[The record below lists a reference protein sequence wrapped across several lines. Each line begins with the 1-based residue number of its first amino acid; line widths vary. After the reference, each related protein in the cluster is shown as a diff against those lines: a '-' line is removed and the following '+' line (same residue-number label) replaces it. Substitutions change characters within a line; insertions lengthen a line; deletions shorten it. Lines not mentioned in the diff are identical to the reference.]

1 MKIKVLLNGIINYAA
16 AVALAVVFALYMSG
30 RVGWFITI
38 AFICAPIISVL
49 LTKLCMTRLSIECE
63 NNFHALCKG
72 ESCRFG
78 IRVINDFFLPSPP
91 VMIDASDSP
100 RAVCGKKGCS
110 VSVLPYSAES
120 VSFDFTAR
128 ICGPADIGV
137 KKISVTDFFGLFS
150 FPLKNAD
157 MSKLFVSVPV
167 IPDIADVQADDNVIK
182 SALIASML
190 ADNSE
195 ETTEASMN
203 TFGGFPGFE
212 NREYVPGDPLKR
224 VNWKQSAKRGKLL
237 VRLDDETA
245 CSAISVVLDSTFV
258 SDKIF
263 PPAFL
268 GEEMFA
274 GCTAEDVVPMISQ
287 SAVETSLGTVRTLM
301 ESGCAVSFVI
311 MTNDGWISYP
321 ANDDNDLSMLRTEL
335 ATYKFESA
343 YGKSRFPYDELAQ
356 KSCSVAILCTPYLDK
371 ALSDTT
377 DLSGT
382 SDGKVGLTIVMS
394 AAAVA
399 PDVTVKGKEAAVNG

>member
-1 MKIKVLLNGIINYAA
+1 MKIKILLNGIINYAA

-38 AFICAPIISVL
+38 AFICAPVISVL
-49 LTKLCMTRLSIECE
+49 LTKLCAARLSVECE
-63 NNFHALCKG
+63 NDFHALCKG
-72 ESCRFG
+72 ESCQFRL
-78 IRVINDFFLPSPP
+78 RVVNDFFLPSPP

-110 VSVLPYSAES
+110 VSVMPYSAES
-120 VSFDFTAR
+120 VSFEFTAR

-150 FPLKNAD
+150 FQLKNAD
-157 MSKLFVSVPV
+157 MSGLSVSVPV
-167 IPDIADVQADDNVIK
+167 IPDIADVQADDTVIK
-182 SALIASML
+182 SALTASML
-190 ADNSE
+190 ADDSE
-195 ETTEASMN
+195 ETTEAAMN

-245 CSAISVVLDSTFV
+245 CSSIAVVLDSTFV

-268 GEEMFA
+268 GDDMFS
-274 GCTAEDVVPMISQ
+274 GCTAEDVVPMIAQ
-287 SAVETSLGTVRTLM
+287 SAVENSLGTVRTLM
-301 ESGCAVSFVI
+301 ESGCAVSFVM

-321 ANDDNDLSMLRTEL
+321 AADDNDISVLRTEL
-335 ATYKFESA
+335 ASYQFESA
-343 YGKSRFPYDELAQ
+343 YGKSRFPYDELSQ
-356 KSCSVAILCTPYLDK
+356 RSCSVAIMCTPYLDK
-371 ALSDTT
+371 ALSDAANGGEA
-377 DLSGT
+377 SE
-382 SDGKVGLTIVMS
+382 GKGGLTIVMS
-394 AAAVA
+394 PSAVA
-399 PDVTVKGKEAAVNG
+399 PDVNMRGKEAAANG